1 MTASL
6 PLVSC
11 IMPTAGRRSF
21 VPHAIR
27 YFLNQDYSNKE
38 LVIVDDGRNR
48 IADLVPDDPQVRYF
62 PLDGQ
67 RSLGT
72 KRNICVEH
80 SQGDLILHWDDD
92 DWSAPSRIRCQVEAL
107 LGAGAEI
114 CGLRQML
121 FYEVRSGK
129 VWLYSY
135 PPRRK
140 NWLAGGSL
148 LYTRAFW
155 RRSPFPNVQVASDTR
170 FVMSQRL
177 DRAVVLPDYRIYVAL
192 IHPGNTS
199 PKHLKSS
206 CWSRWSGDLGAVMR
220 EEVARLV
227 ELTREAGSRPRALRL
242 TRTLPRRKMA
252 TQRRPTP
259 SQRRPPAP
267 KPEFPPA
274 GERRPEVHILM
285 VVHNTVEMVKI
296 STLKTLQ
303 HIAGQDARLVV
314 IDNAST
320 DGVQDWLDMLARR
333 GEILLMHSSS
343 NLGHGPALELARGE
357 LARCGLLAPY
367 LVTLDS
373 DAFPLSDGWLAHL
386 RRLLQDPVKLAGIR
400 HHRNY
405 IHPSC
410 LMVATQTLDEFGV
423 TFLNEKD
430 RPSRLDVAERIS
442 VEVLGRGARIAGL
455 ERVRT
460 FCRGSASEP
469 VYLGSVYEEMV
480 YHHWY
485 TTRVQTSRGRSVDD
499 VPSDAFDRAWDH
511 LLTETHAAR
520 REVVVIVGARTHPN
534 QPCRL
539 RNLLVCLRALNLQDL
554 ERWRYR
560 IVLVEQDQSQRLSKT
575 LAPYVDQ
582 YVFAPNPGPYNR
594 GWGFNIGALLPGSRD
609 STLCLMDADL
619 LVSPGFL
626 REGLSA
632 MQIGAKAIQ
641 PYTKVLYLDRAGTE
655 RVLADFAANPVR
667 SLTTERYSGK
677 IFTTSQGGC
686 LWVKQDLYVAIGGHD
701 ERFRGWGRE
710 DREFWQRLAKTAPIT
725 RLPGR
730 LLHLEHEVP
739 AMTDAAA
746 RANYR
751 LLVQIQRG
759 QASRP
764 ALPIGDPNRY
774 AVERVNEPAPAHLR
788 HDASA
793 APSNRD
799 WQNWHTWDEERI
811 RRIVLDERK
820 RPESLSTRHKLA
832 VLVAELGRRVLDVGC
847 GPGAMW
853 TRYERLP
860 GLTWAGADVTTKML
874 VVARQLFPSISVI
887 NADSGCLPFPS
898 GSFEVVLLRHIL
910 EHLPEWLVKRTL
922 EEGTRIASKAVVID
936 FYLPPAE
943 NRSRRVRRVGEYF
956 LETCW
961 TVADIQAAMAKS
973 GWHVIQRHVLTGK
986 PGELESVWVLQPGN
1000 PVQAATKPTRVSIIM
1015 PTYRRHEIIA
1025 RTIEKILAQTYPY
1038 WELIIV
1044 DNDGNLQVQLGDE
1057 RIRIYRHPEKAS
1069 AAYARNK
1076 GLQYAQGDL
1085 VCFFD
1090 DDDDMFP
1097 HYLERFVTA
1106 FQKNPQIKMVR
1117 AGMIVTGGKVNYS
1130 YATPECCLRRP
1141 FATPTWTME
1150 GPGQDQKYFQSII
1163 RSNRWKESNG
1173 DILWIKEPLC
1183 QANVH
1188 PKGGLRSGAY

>member
-1 MTASL
+1 MTTYL

-11 IMPTAGRRSF
+11 IMPTAGRRPF

-27 YFLNQDYSNKE
+27 YFLNQDYPNKE
-38 LVIVDDGRNR
+38 LVIVDDGRER
-48 IADLVPDDPQVRYF
+48 IADLVPDDPQVQYF
-62 PLDGQ
+62 TLDG
-67 RSLGT
+67 RRNLGA

-80 SQGDLILHWDDD
+80 SRGDLILHWDDD
-92 DWSAPSRIRCQVEAL
+92 DWSAPGRIRCQVEAL
-107 LGAGAEI
+107 LGAGAEV

-121 FYEVRSGK
+121 FYEVGTGQ

-135 PPRRK
+135 PSRQN

-155 RRSPFPNVQVASDTR
+155 RRSPFPNIQIASDTR
-170 FVMSQRL
+170 FVMSRRL
-177 DRAVVLPDYRIYVAL
+177 DKAVVLPDYRIYVAL

-199 PKHLKSS
+199 PKGMK
-206 CWSRWSGDLGAVMR
+206 CPYWSRWSGDLKTVMG
-220 EEVARLV
+220 EEAARLD
-227 ELTREAGSRPRALRL
+227 ELTREARSRPRALRPTHPL
-242 TRTLPRRKMA
+242 ARHKRPA
-252 TQRRPTP
+252 QRRPTP
-259 SQRRPPAP
+259 PPARAPTP

-274 GERRPEVHILM
+274 GERRPAVHILM

-303 HIAGQDARLVV
+303 HIAEQDARLVV

-320 DGVQDWLDMLARR
+320 DGAQDWLEMLARR
-333 GEILLMHSSS
+333 GEILLLRSQS
-343 NLGHGPALELARGE
+343 NLGHGPALELARTE
-357 LARCGLLAPY
+357 LARCALLAPY

-373 DAFPLSDGWLAHL
+373 DAFPLSDGWLVHL
-386 RRLLQDPVKLAGIR
+386 RQRLQDPVKVAGIR

-410 LMVATQTLDEFGV
+410 LMVASQTLGDFGV

-430 RPSRLDVAERIS
+430 SPSRLDVAERIS
-442 VEVLGRGARIAGL
+442 AEVLRRGAQIVGL
-455 ERVRT
+455 ERVRS

-485 TTRVQTSRGRSVDD
+485 TTRAQNSKTVDD
-499 VPSDAFDRAWDH
+499 VPADAIERVWDH
-511 LLTETHAAR
+511 LLAESHAVR
-520 REVVVIVGARTHPN
+520 REVVVVVGVRANQN
-534 QPCRL
+534 QPRRL
-539 RNLLVCLRALNLQDL
+539 RNLLACLRALNLQDL

-560 IVLVEQDQSQRLSKT
+560 IALVEQDQSPRLRET
-575 LAPYVDQ
+575 VAAYVDQ
-582 YVFAPNPGPYNR
+582 YIFAFNQGPYNR
-594 GWGFNIGALLPGSRD
+594 GWGFNIGALLPGSRQ
-609 STLCLMDADL
+609 SALCLMDADL

-626 REGLSA
+626 REGLTA
-632 MQIGAKAIQ
+632 MRSGAKAIQ
-641 PYTKVLYLDRAGTE
+641 PYAKVLYLDRAGTE
-655 RVLADFAANPVR
+655 RVLADFAANPAR
-667 SLTTERYSGK
+667 SLSTERYSGQ
-677 IFTTSQGGC
+677 IFNTSQGGC
-686 LWVKQDLYVAIGGHD
+686 LWVKQDLYAAIGGHD

-710 DREFWQRLAKTAPIT
+710 DREFWQRLERTCVIA

-730 LLHLEHEVP
+730 LLHLEHEAP

-746 RANYR
+746 QVNHR
-751 LLVQIQRG
+751 LWVQIQRG
-759 QASRP
+759 QTSRP

-774 AVERVNEPAPAHLR
+774 AAERANAPAHP
-788 HDASA
+788 SGV
-793 APSNRD
+793 APALQTTRD

-811 RRIVLDERK
+811 RRIVFDERK
-820 RPESLSTRHKLA
+820 RSESVSTRHKLA

-853 TRYERLP
+853 THFERLQ
-860 GLTWAGADVTTKML
+860 GLIWVGADITGKML
-874 VVARQLFPSISVI
+874 AVAKQLFPSVPVVNS
-887 NADSGCLPFPS
+887 DSGCLPFPS

-910 EHLPEWLVKRTL
+910 EHQPEWLVKRTL
-922 EEGTRIASKAVVID
+922 EEGTRVASKAVVID
-936 FYLPPAE
+936 FYLPPTE
-943 NRSRRVRRVGEYF
+943 NRSHRVRRVGDYF

-961 TVADIQAAMAKS
+961 TVADIQAAMEKS
-973 GWHVIQRHVLTGK
+973 GWHVSRRHALTGK
-986 PGELESVWVLQPGN
+986 PGELESAWVLQPGN

-1025 RTIEKILAQTYPY
+1025 RTIEKILAQTYPH

-1044 DNDGNLQVQLGDE
+1044 DNDGNLQVHLGDE
-1057 RIRIYRHPEKAS
+1057 RIRIYRHREKAS

-1097 HYLERFVTA
+1097 NYLERFVKA
-1106 FQKNPQIKMVR
+1106 FEAHSHVKMVR

-1130 YATPECCLRRP
+1130 YATPECCLRRS
-1141 FATPTWTME
+1141 FATPTWTAE
-1150 GPGQDQKYFQSII
+1150 GPGQDQKYFQRII
-1163 RSNRWKESNG
+1163 HRNRWNESNG
-1173 DILWIKEPLC
+1173 DIFLIEDPLC
-1183 QANVH
+1183 RANVH
-1188 PKGGLRSGAY
+1188 PNGGLRSGGY